1 MSDVRKL
8 LARLN
13 PGAIQY
19 GVVGG
24 GGIPDLT
31 PQDIAGALGFIR
43 DDFQREVFCALWWP
57 DGSRLL
63 RDEFD
68 TMLRNKQ
75 LGEWMRRQRAL
86 VTSRLAM
93 HLAREEAD
101 GTHGGIPGVRKAL
114 SHARAE
120 AEEAKAKAWPAYSER
135 YKLIRAAVLNELA
148 SPHNC
153 KPCGGRG
160 HVRAGALMA
169 VCKACGGT
177 GRAHSSERTRAEAIE
192 VSRPVFARWVGV
204 YQWTFNLCATAD
216 RKAGEIMEANLK
228 VAAC

>member
-24 GGIPDLT
+24 SGIPDLT

-57 DGSRLL
+57 DGSRLT
-63 RDEFD
+63 RGAFD
-68 TMLRNKQ
+68 LQLRNKQ
-75 LGEWMRRQRAL
+75 LAEWMRRQRAL
-86 VTSRLAM
+86 VAARLGW

-101 GTHGGIPGVRKAL
+101 GTHGGVPGVRKAL

-135 YKLIRAAVLNELA
+135 YKLIRSAVLNELA

-160 HVRAGALMA
+160 HVRAGALMTM
-169 VCKACGGT
+169 CKACSGT

-192 VSRPVFARWVGV
+192 VPRSMYARWADV
-204 YQWTFNLCATAD
+204 YQWTLELCSHAERQAAD
-216 RKAGEIMEANLK
+216 K
-228 VAAC
+228 VERALGA